1 MDLRGCRT
9 DLTVVVASV
18 GCFVHC
24 PNKLGTS
31 FKPTVG
37 CFLGKEKNRSLGP
50 STNYHHDCRRS
61 CREVLR
67 AVVSKESSTAVRK
80 QLADV
85 LNQEA
90 LKFVGYLHG
99 HRSLFHA
106 GDGFDTASATL
117 FRKLDTASAFPT
129 VEELNIIRTSLP
141 GIEAVIPIVEDKQR
155 IIDALTHEKK
165 PVENGQALEESD
177 HSDIVEKTVLF
188 SIFQKFFRMLTYAIA
203 VLSTDYLD
211 ENSFLLLENVFREMK
226 VDKKWVMRRFEVLK
240 RELEQRIPPHVS
252 KPAEEVIC
260 VLSTRL
266 QQMNIGA

>member
-129 VEELNIIRTSLP
+129 VRNAPHFFHHLNT
-141 GIEAVIPIVEDKQR
+141 
-155 IIDALTHEKK
+155 
-165 PVENGQALEESD
+165 
-177 HSDIVEKTVLF
+177 F
-188 SIFQKFFRMLTYAIA
+188 
-203 VLSTDYLD
+203 
-211 ENSFLLLENVFREMK
+211 FLLGG
-226 VDKKWVMRRFEVLK
+226 
-240 RELEQRIPPHVS
+240 RIEYHTYFVAGYRS
-252 KPAEEVIC
+252 C
-260 VLSTRL
+260 DSHR
-266 QQMNIGA
+266 